1 MARKDRGPLCGAKT
15 MAGGSCRWP
24 RATCKFHLSA
34 DREPAAAVINPVVE
48 HEEPQQES
56 SALPEGQ
63 DLREL
68 GWWIIENTV
77 SSGLTTQQASVVAS
91 VMRVLVSLGPA
102 PDDEETRLR
111 EIELQAHLMHG
122 FPPRSAE
129 EWELAAQL
137 YDDSALREF
146 RRWRPLDE
154 PGNRE
159 GD

>member
-1 MARKDRGPLCGAKT
+1 MERRNRGPHCGARTK
-15 MAGGSCRWP
+15 AGGACRWP
-24 RATCKFHLSA
+24 RAECPVHQPAS
-34 DREPAAAVINPVVE
+34 REEAAGDGLPVAE
-48 HEEPQQES
+48 REEPRQEA
-56 SALPEGQ
+56 SALPGGR

-91 VMRVLVSLGPA
+91 VMRVLVALGPA
-102 PDDEETRLR
+102 PEDEETRLR
-111 EIELQAHLMHG
+111 AIELQAHLMHG
-122 FPPRSAE
+122 FPPRSEE

-137 YDDSALREF
+137 YDDSALQEF
-146 RRWRPLDE
+146 GRWRPLDV